1 MKDRL
6 LSFISIYFRIRIEKI
21 NNCNSLDIAKAK
33 MSKFRSI
40 AKLVATTERMQKS
53 LKKERFEILKNDVKA
68 RRQSVAVIPDGDLNS
83 KYEQDAAMESD
94 MQKLYNARF
103 VQQIHS
109 LAYGQPHV
117 NFFDFKNVNVP
128 GEFHY

>member
-1 MKDRL
+1 
-6 LSFISIYFRIRIEKI
+6 
-21 NNCNSLDIAKAK
+21 

-53 LKKERFEILKNDVKA
+53 MKKEKFEILKNDMKA

-83 KYEQDAAMESD
+83 KYEQEAALEKD

-103 VQQIHS
+103 VQQIYS
-109 LAYGQPHV
+109 FLRVGSALV
-117 NFFDFKNVNVP
+117 NFVHISVYR
-128 GEFHY
+128 EL